1 MTDEKEVMDTAVA
14 TEDSAD
20 FTLLV
25 KFIDMCLAELGT
37 QGLIDGDKA
46 RDQLLDLRSII
57 LAFSAGVTEP
67 EVTEQ

>member
-1 MTDEKEVMDTAVA
+1 MTEEKMDVTAIA
-14 TEDSAD
+14 TNDSGD

-25 KFIDMCLAELGT
+25 KFIDICLAELGT
-37 QGLIDGDKA
+37 SSMVDGDKA

-67 EVTEQ
+67 DPEVA